1 MAQLSLSVC
10 TLSRSTLIGPSCGS
24 TAPSATP
31 ITSNLPERDTRE
43 IQFHSHPKQMRR
55 TDLQHFTV
63 HLLKLHKWMNYI
75 KILQWTCETDSCD
88 TGERKPVWARFTD
101 WDMGADCT
109 SGLGLGQQLN
119 DEPFPHN
126 YFSSNISRDSFGP
139 TKYLKYFC
147 CKFTDFHNASHLHT
161 FYR

>member
-1 MAQLSLSVC
+1 VQNTLRCIQHLSCTLTSLRMAQLSLSVC
-10 TLSRSTLIGPSCGS
+10 MLSRSTLIGPSWGS

-75 KILQWTCETDSCD
+75 KILQWTCETDTCD

-109 SGLGLGQQLN
+109 SGLGQQLN
-119 DEPFPHN
+119 DFRECSAPHEL
-126 YFSSNISRDSFGP
+126 P
-139 TKYLKYFC
+139 LP
-147 CKFTDFHNASHLHT
+147 AV
-161 FYR
+161 